1 MYAPVTQRNPI
12 FLMRLSQSI
21 TVGTEKPNTDLG
33 KVPRISSIDSSSP
46 ENMFTSSLS
55 GVAANVHT
63 HHTAKSDLLDAT
75 ESIDNSQ
82 YRETKH

>member
-1 MYAPVTQRNPI
+1 MYALGTQRNPI

-46 ENMFTSSLS
+46 ENTFTSSLS

-75 ESIDNSQ
+75 ESISLSR